1 MGALDLAAV
10 NFTSMHRFWK
20 QNEEEVLLDELPK
33 KALLRVVRRHL
44 TPPPS
49 STNVERLF
57 SYAGLTVTDHRA
69 SLEFG
74 RNPVPSGKCGD
85 GQLHVGMV
93 IHEWNVN
100 FIYVE

>member
-69 SLEFG
+69 SLAGEKLDAILFL
-74 RNPVPSGKCGD
+74 RENVVMANFK
-85 GQLHVGMV
+85 L
-93 IHEWNVN
+93 EW
-100 FIYVE
+100 